1 MIGLAIHELQ
11 RALVGPV
18 NVGRPELFGPA
29 PGPLSCKYSSRR
41 DVDSPYILLFQHGHQ
56 SPHQGLLEAQIDHIR
71 NQTEYLIPMGSSS
84 RIALIVLVLSL
95 TLPRLHAVAQTNSP
109 KVGIGFEA
117 VLQSEDGLGLGFRA
131 RLSKP
136 LTWDLSLAVDL
147 GISGFILEGQDD
159 ASYVIDPQL
168 SLIVTFPNLERTTY
182 LLGGFGVYA
191 PFGPSD
197 HSDGGPTIHL
207 GVGRAT
213 PLRESTLYYEI
224 DPAIIIQSEEIALS
238 IPFRIGIIL

>member
-1 MIGLAIHELQ
+1 
-11 RALVGPV
+11 
-18 NVGRPELFGPA
+18 
-29 PGPLSCKYSSRR
+29 
-41 DVDSPYILLFQHGHQ
+41 
-56 SPHQGLLEAQIDHIR
+56 
-71 NQTEYLIPMGSSS
+71 MGSSF
-84 RIALIVLVLSL
+84 RIAILILLLSL
-95 TLPRLHAVAQTNSP
+95 TFPKLQTSAQTNNL
-109 KVGIGFEA
+109 KIGFGFDA

-147 GISGFILEGQDD
+147 GITGFILEGQDD
-159 ASYVIDPQL
+159 ASYVIDPQV

-197 HSDGGPTIHL
+197 HSAGGPTIHL